1 MAGRGKALSLYKS
14 ILRAHERYLPSA
26 MRLMGD
32 QYVKAEFRLHKTAK
46 PDEVVH
52 FYTEWEQYLAH
63 IEQTGREIHS
73 IDVGLVEPSSDP
85 NGRRSF
91 GKDIDRDLSFSDDQQ
106 TQLEKLRE
114 EAAKVG
120 GNN

>member
-1 MAGRGKALSLYKS
+1 M
-14 ILRAHERYLPSA
+14 
-26 MRLMGD
+26 
-32 QYVKAEFRLHKTAK
+32 
-46 PDEVVH
+46 VH

-63 IEQTGREIHS
+63 IEQTGRENHS

-91 GKDIDRDLSFSDDQQ
+91 GKDIDRDLSFSDEQQ

-120 GNN
+120 AK